1 MKIIKLGL
9 IASMA
14 VCGFTSL
21 SAQNLTDAIKNVD
34 ISGTVAYRYNDY
46 EPSGSTQ
53 NNYKIATSIKS
64 KINEDVIFNSR
75 FLIGNNTAPKVFN
88 TSTDADTNLDIVLSE
103 ASFIYT
109 GLNNTSITIGKHGIV
124 SPFTKSRDAM
134 GDEQTGTG
142 LSAMT
147 SFGPLS
153 LTAAYYN
160 QTNFNTSGSIQS
172 LFTGYEGADFMTV
185 GAYLS
190 LNNFNVDAH
199 YAKATDV
206 LDAYTMGIDYSNS
219 INDFKF
225 KTFARYS
232 SLSEEV
238 SNIDNSLWKAG
249 IKVNKD
255 IFGAFVAYGETDED
269 GGSVG
274 IDGSSTSGFDEH
286 WRLALSN
293 NADSSM
299 LFADVDVQI
308 TPKLNLALK
317 YSDLDAGEESGTVD
331 KSELY
336 LQALYK
342 MSSNLTTYVRFGEL
356 KIDNQDNATMGRLH
370 IQYSF

>member
-1 MKIIKLGL
+1 MKTIKLGL

-21 SAQNLTDAIKNVD
+21 SAQNLTEAIKNVD

-46 EPSGSTQ
+46 EPSSSTQ
-53 NNYKIATSIKS
+53 NNYKVATSIKS
-64 KINEDVIFNSR
+64 KVNEDVTFNSR
-75 FLIGNNTAPKVFN
+75 FLIGDKTAQAVLN
-88 TSTDADTNLDIVLSE
+88 TSTQADSNLAVELSE
-103 ASFIYT
+103 ANFSYT
-109 GLNNTSITIGKHGIV
+109 GIKNTSITIGKQGIV

-142 LSAMT
+142 ISAMT

-153 LTAAYYN
+153 LSAAYYN
-160 QTNFNTSGSIQS
+160 QTNFDSSGNIQS
-172 LFTGYEGADFMTV
+172 LFVGYEGADFMTV

-190 LNNFNVDAH
+190 FNNFNIDAH

-206 LDAYTMGIDYSNS
+206 LDAYTVGIDYSNS

-238 SNIDNSLWKAG
+238 SDIDNSLWKAG
-249 IKVNKD
+249 IKVNKG

-317 YSDLDAGEESGTVD
+317 YSDFDAGDESGTVD
-331 KSELY
+331 KNELY
-336 LQALYK
+336 LQASYK
-342 MSSNLTTYVRFGEL
+342 MSSNLLTYVRFGEL
-356 KIDNQDNATMGRLH
+356 EIDDQDDATMGRLH

>member
-1 MKIIKLGL
+1 MKTIKLGL

-21 SAQNLTDAIKNVD
+21 SAQNLTEAIKNVD

-46 EPSGSTQ
+46 EPSSSTQ
-53 NNYKIATSIKS
+53 NNYKVATSIKS
-64 KINEDVIFNSR
+64 KVNDDVTFNSR
-75 FLIGNNTAPKVFN
+75 FLIGNNTAQAVLN
-88 TSTDADTNLDIVLSE
+88 TSTQADSNLDVELSE
-103 ASFIYT
+103 ANFSYT
-109 GLNNTSITIGKHGIV
+109 GIKNTSITIGKQGIV

-142 LSAMT
+142 ISAMT

-153 LTAAYYN
+153 LSAAYYN
-160 QTNFNTSGSIQS
+160 QTNFDTSGNIQS
-172 LFTGYEGADFMTV
+172 LFAGYEGADFMTV

-190 LNNFNVDAH
+190 LNNFNIDAH

-206 LDAYTMGIDYSNS
+206 LDVYTVGVDYSNA

-238 SNIDNSLWKAG
+238 SDIDNSLWKAG
-249 IKVNKD
+249 IKVNKG

-274 IDGSSTSGFDEH
+274 IDGSATSGFDEH

-317 YSDLDAGEESGTVD
+317 YSDFDAGDESGTVD
-331 KSELY
+331 KNELY
-336 LQALYK
+336 LQASYK
-342 MSSNLTTYVRFGEL
+342 MSSNLLTYVRFGQLE
-356 KIDNQDNATMGRLH
+356 IDDQDDATMGRLH